1 MNITDFKTDIKLAP
15 YTSIGVGGPAD
26 YFYEA
31 KTADELKNAV
41 LTAKEKNIPYIIF
54 GGGTNVLVSDD
65 GFRGLVIVARNNNY
79 EIHPHTKNFGVGVDG
94 VTITAGAGIVLGV
107 LLNNSVKAGLQ
118 GLEWSA
124 GLPGSLGGA
133 IYGNAGT
140 FGKSIGQFIEEVT
153 VLEPSGDIR
162 KYTPE
167 ECGFGYRQSNFQN
180 MPGTVI
186 ISAKLKLQQGNVE
199 RLKEEIKKNALWRAQ
214 NHPPYKSCGCVFR
227 NATFT
232 KEARLPQ
239 DENEPVAWF
248 DKVPAGWLIDQA
260 GLKGKKLGGFTVSDV
275 HGNFLIN
282 DGTGTAEQLEQ
293 LISEIKKDI
302 KDKFNLDLEEEVRR
316 VG

>member
-1 MNITDFKTDIKLAP
+1 MYLIVMNITDFKTDIKMAP
-15 YTSIGVGGPAD
+15 YTLIGVGGPAD

-31 KTADELKNAV
+31 KTANELKNAV

-79 EIHPHTKNFGVGVDG
+79 EINGENID
-94 VTITAGAGIVLGV
+94 AGAGIVLGV
-107 LLNNSVKAGLQ
+107 LLGVSVKAGLQ

-124 GLPGSLGGA
+124 GLPGSFGGA

-162 KYTPE
+162 KYTPD
-167 ECGFGYRQSNFQN
+167 ECGFRYRQSNFQN

-260 GLKGKKLGGFTVSDV
+260 GLKGQKLGGLTVSDV

>member
-1 MNITDFKTDIKLAP
+1 MNITDFKQNIILAP
-15 YTSIGVGGPAD
+15 YTSLKVGGLAD

-31 KTADELKNAV
+31 KTADELKAAV
-41 LTAKEKNIPYIIF
+41 LAAREKNIPYTIF
-54 GGGTNVLVSDD
+54 GGGTNVLVSDK

-79 EIHPHTKNFGVGVDG
+79 EIHPHTKNFGAGVNG
-94 VTITAGAGIVLGV
+94 ETINAGAGIVLGV
-107 LLNNSVKAGLQ
+107 LLNASAKAGLQ
-118 GLEWSA
+118 GLEWAA
-124 GLPGSLGGA
+124 GLPGTLGGA

-140 FGKSIGQFIEEVT
+140 FGKSIGEFIEEVT
-153 VLEPSGDIR
+153 VMEPSGEC
-162 KYTPE
+162 KNYTRE
-167 ECGFGYRQSNFQN
+167 ECGFGYRQSNFQK
-180 MPGTVI
+180 MPGIVI
-186 ISAKLKLQQGNVE
+186 ISAQLKLQQGNVE
-199 RLKEEIKKNALWRAQ
+199 RLKEEIKKNVLWRAQ
-214 NHPPYKSCGCVFR
+214 HHPPYKSCGCVFR

-239 DENEPVAWF
+239 DENEPVQWF

-282 DGTGTAEQLEQ
+282 DGTGTATQLEQ
-293 LISEIKKDI
+293 LIAEIKKDI

>member
-1 MNITDFKTDIKLAP
+1 MNITDFKTDVKLAP

-31 KTADELKNAV
+31 KTADELKDAV

-79 EIHPHTKNFGVGVDG
+79 EINGENID
-94 VTITAGAGIVLGV
+94 AGAGIVLGV
-107 LLNNSVKAGLQ
+107 LLGVSVKAGLQ

-162 KYTPE
+162 KYTPD
-167 ECGFGYRQSNFQN
+167 ECGFRYRQSNFQN

-239 DENEPVAWF
+239 DENEPVQWF
-248 DKVPAGWLIDQA
+248 DKVPVGWLIDQA

>member
-1 MNITDFKTDIKLAP
+1 MYLIVMNITDFKTDIKLAP

-41 LTAKEKNIPYIIF
+41 LTVKEKNIPYIIF

-79 EIHPHTKNFGVGVDG
+79 EISAENID
-94 VTITAGAGIVLGV
+94 AGAGIVLGV
-107 LLNNSVKAGLQ
+107 LLNISVKAGLQ

-140 FGKSIGQFIEEVT
+140 FGKSICQFIEEVT

-167 ECGFGYRQSNFQN
+167 ECGFRYRQSNFQN
-180 MPGTVI
+180 MPGIVI
-186 ISAKLKLQQGNVE
+186 ISAKLKLQQGNAE
-199 RLKEEIKKNALWRAQ
+199 KLKEEIKKNALWRAQ

-232 KEARLPQ
+232 KEARL
-239 DENEPVAWF
+239 
-248 DKVPAGWLIDQA
+248 
-260 GLKGKKLGGFTVSDV
+260 
-275 HGNFLIN
+275 
-282 DGTGTAEQLEQ
+282 
-293 LISEIKKDI
+293 
-302 KDKFNLDLEEEVRR
+302 
-316 VG
+316 

>member
-1 MNITDFKTDIKLAP
+1 MYLIVMNITDFKTDVKLAP

-31 KTADELKNAV
+31 KTADELKDAV

-79 EIHPHTKNFGVGVDG
+79 EINGENID
-94 VTITAGAGIVLGV
+94 AGAGIVLGV
-107 LLNNSVKAGLQ
+107 LLGVSVKAGLQ

-162 KYTPE
+162 KYTPD
-167 ECGFGYRQSNFQN
+167 ECGFRYRQSNFQN

-239 DENEPVAWF
+239 DENEPVQWF
-248 DKVPAGWLIDQA
+248 DKVPVGWLIDQA